1 MVPWQPPFRP
11 PRTVFPFRSS
21 QEKSGIFSRATRKF
35 PARWVSWAKIDD
47 VIGSALGVGIDGS
60 LASHEADVRFAG
72 DHGSH
77 RFVGSKAGDKS

>member
-1 MVPWQPPFRP
+1 MYATLPTSQNILSLQI
-11 PRTVFPFRSS
+11 FPFEIRHCLSRH
-21 QEKSGIFSRATRKF
+21 QEVSG
-35 PARWVSWAKIDD
+35 PLGELGEIDD

>member
-21 QEKSGIFSRATRKF
+21 QENLAFFPGLREVSG
-35 PARWVSWAKIDD
+35 PLGELGEIDD

-77 RFVGSKAGDKS
+77 RFVGSKWG